1 VRHCSGDDASLLR
14 AIRLEALLDS
24 PQAYGSTYQECRTWA
39 DRHWRALCREWNYY
53 IAEFEGRVSGVVSG
67 GMNEQ
72 HPGTRWLYGMYV
84 SPSARGSGIADQ
96 LVEVVEQWARN
107 EGVDSLY
114 LHVAEPM
121 VRARA
126 FYEKVGFR
134 PTGDVI
140 TMERDASIHLHTMV
154 KALD

>member
-1 VRHCSGDDASLLR
+1 
-14 AIRLEALLDS
+14 
-24 PQAYGSTYQECRTWA
+24 
-39 DRHWRALCREWNYY
+39 
-53 IAEFEGRVSGVVSG
+53 
-67 GMNEQ
+67 MNEQ